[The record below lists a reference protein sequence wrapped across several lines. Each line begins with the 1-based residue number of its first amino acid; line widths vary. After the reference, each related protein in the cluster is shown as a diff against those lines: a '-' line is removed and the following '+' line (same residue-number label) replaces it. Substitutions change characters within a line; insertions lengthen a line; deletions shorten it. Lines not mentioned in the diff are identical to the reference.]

1 MKGLSYCC
9 LMLVLSVFTGLC
21 AAGNPQVTLCISGP
35 VSGSIVI
42 ELYPKEAPVTVANFV
57 DYVQNGFYDGL
68 IFHRVIRNFMIQG
81 GGFCQDLIKQETG
94 PMIPNESSNG
104 LSNVRGTIAMARTP
118 YPHSA
123 TCEFFIN
130 HVNNASLDYVPV
142 LYDAYN
148 NAYSKFGYCVFG
160 QVVEGMDIVDAIASQ
175 TTTTKNAMNDVPI
188 IDVIIQSA
196 TVTLNEPVCA
206 DKLEGD
212 INGDC
217 RVDFADFVKLAE
229 NWLLCNAINT
239 VCN

>member
-1 MKGLSYCC
+1 
-9 LMLVLSVFTGLC
+9 MLVLSVFTGLC
-21 AAGNPQVTLCISGP
+21 AAGNPQVTLQITGA
-35 VSGSIVI
+35 VNGSIVI
-42 ELYPKEAPVTVANFV
+42 ELYPQEAPVTVANFV

-81 GGFCQDLIKQETG
+81 GGFDTDLVQRTTNPEI
-94 PMIPNESSNG
+94 INESFNR
-104 LSNVRGTIAMARTP
+104 LSNVRGTIAMARTSNAD
-118 YPHSA
+118 SA
-123 TCEFFIN
+123 TSQFFIN
-130 HVNNASLDYVPV
+130 QVDNYYLDYGYVG
-142 LYDAYN
+142 YDN
-148 NAYSKFGYCVFG
+148 NYIPPKQLPSQIGYCVFG
-160 QVVEGMDIVDAIASQ
+160 KVTLGMDVVDAIAVVS
-175 TTTTKNAMNDVPI
+175 TTNNLPD